1 MANPYLVVNG
11 TLDIVSGARAPVVL
25 KELKPPK
32 PPIRQL
38 PLPALLTPFL
48 KEVK

>member
-1 MANPYLVVNG
+1 MANPYILAGKQLDVV
-11 TLDIVSGARAPVVL
+11 RAVRASVVL

-38 PLPALLTPFL
+38 PLPAVLFPAL
-48 KEVK
+48 KKGG